1 MIHGIHPAYLLIGA
15 GLSALYLAWFCHR
28 SPSVLKTLVKTG
40 AVAVPAVGIGLAGA
54 PGWALAGLWACAA
67 GDFLLSRPGEN
78 WLKAGVGAFAIGH
91 ILCVIAF
98 AVQFGPHFGGDALAW
113 AVPLALIG
121 LGLST
126 EFWLAPRTGGM
137 KIPVRFY
144 VVLIMTM
151 GAMAAQL
158 PIPRATILA
167 GALSFI
173 LSDLILSVELF
184 VLSGGI
190 FGRIAPFLIWFF
202 YYAAQALLFMG
213 FLG

>member
-1 MIHGIHPAYLLIGA
+1 MIHGIHPVYLLIGA

-28 SPSVLKTLVKTG
+28 GPSLLKTLVKTG

-78 WLKAGVGAFAIGH
+78 WLKAGIGAFAVGH
-91 ILCVIAF
+91 ILYVVAF

-126 EFWLAPRTGGM
+126 EFWLAPRTGGL

-184 VLSGGI
+184 VISGGI

-202 YYAAQALLFMG
+202 YYAAQVLLFMG